1 MRPALAIA
9 GARVAIGVLA
19 FTSPRTSARLFRL
32 DWEENPQLGYATRLF
47 ASREVVAGAAVL
59 LSQGEVRRHL
69 VLAGAAIDA
78 ADAASA
84 VIAGRERQLDSAS
97 SVLLTVPGVLAAA
110 VGYAAAR
117 RR

>member
-1 MRPALAIA
+1 MGPALTIA
-9 GARVAIGVLA
+9 GVRVAMGVLA

-32 DWEENPQLGYATRLF
+32 DWERNPQLGYLTRLF

-59 LSQGEVRRHL
+59 LSHGETRRRL

-78 ADAASA
+78 ADAAAA
-84 VIAGRERQLDSAS
+84 VLAGRARQLDTGS
-97 SVLLTVPGVLAAA
+97 SLLLTAPGVLAAA

-117 RR
+117 RP